1 MAGITAIGSDW
12 EQVER
17 SLRANL
23 SGVAYMSDWDRF
35 EEINTRLGGPVKDFS
50 LPSHYTR
57 KVLRTMGRLSQMSV
71 RPAELAMHDAGL
83 IGDPEIGTGVM
94 GVSYGSCTGSTDAV
108 REFVSLMITG
118 QVRPYN
124 PTTYLTTIRPTRT
137 V

>member
-1 MAGITAIGSDW
+1 MLCDKCVRALSFFFFASRRRHTRCALVTGVQTCALPIFVVTGMAGITAIGSDW

-57 KVLRTMGRLSQMSV
+57 KVLRPMGRV
-71 RPAELAMHDAGL
+71 RSEERRVGK
-83 IGDPEIGTGVM
+83 E
-94 GVSYGSCTGSTDAV
+94 GVSPCRSRWS
-108 REFVSLMITG
+108 
-118 QVRPYN
+118 PYQ
-124 PTTYLTTIRPTRT
+124 
-137 V
+137 

>member
-57 KVLRTMGRLSQMSV
+57 KVLRTMGRVSQMSV
-71 RPAELAMHDAGL
+71 RSAELAMHDAGL
-83 IGDPEIGTGVM
+83 IGDPENGTGVM
-94 GVSYGSCTGSTDAV
+94 GVAYGSCHGRTDAA
-108 REFVSLMITG
+108 RELGSPM
-118 QVRPYN
+118 N
-124 PTTYLTTIRPTRT
+124 PSPARRSH
-137 V
+137 

>member
-57 KVLRTMGRLSQMSV
+57 KVLRTMGRVSQMSV
-71 RPAELAMHDAGL
+71 RSAELAMHDAGL

-94 GVSYGSCTGSTDAV
+94 GVRSEERRVGKEGVRTGRCRGS
-108 REFVSLMITG
+108 RK
-118 QVRPYN
+118 
-124 PTTYLTTIRPTRT
+124 
-137 V
+137 

>member
-57 KVLRTMGRLSQMSV
+57 KVLRTMGRVSQMSV
-71 RPAELAMHDAGL
+71 RSAELAMHDAGL
-83 IGDPEIGTGVM
+83 IGDPEIGRSEEHT
-94 GVSYGSCTGSTDAV
+94 S
-108 REFVSLMITG
+108 ELQSLMRISYAVFCLQKTH
-118 QVRPYN
+118 
-124 PTTYLTTIRPTRT
+124 I
-137 V
+137 

>member
-12 EQVER
+12 EQVEG
-17 SLRANL
+17 SLVANL
-23 SGVAYMSDWDRF
+23 SCVAYMSDWDRF

-57 KVLRTMGRLSQMSV
+57 KVLRTMGRVSQMSV
-71 RPAELAMHDAGL
+71 RSAELAMHDAGL

-108 REFVSLMITG
+108 CEFGSLMITD
-118 QVRPYN
+118 RKS
-124 PTTYLTTIRPTRT
+124 TRLNSSH
-137 V
+137 

>member
-1 MAGITAIGSDW
+1 MKRVVVTGMAGITAIGSDW

-57 KVLRTMGRLSQMSV
+57 KVLRTMGRVSQMSG
-71 RPAELAMHDAGL
+71 RSETHTS
-83 IGDPEIGTGVM
+83 EIQSLLRI
-94 GVSYGSCTGSTDAV
+94 SYAV
-108 REFVSLMITG
+108 FCLKKKK
-118 QVRPYN
+118 
-124 PTTYLTTIRPTRT
+124 
-137 V
+137 